1 MVTPFLKSKEKTKNT
16 NASSLNMMS
25 REIVPVDN
33 GHHDLRC
40 HILYPNLELNGN
52 KQLNCHLCKLIYG
65 KTKKRRFIYGC
76 IQCSKGFHVSC
87 FATFHRRY
95 ELVGRTARIRNIIN
109 AAETV
114 HETKETQGKGGVTKL
129 VP

>member
-1 MVTPFLKSKEKTKNT
+1 
-16 NASSLNMMS
+16 MS

-40 HILYPNLELNGN
+40 HILYPTLELNGN

-65 KTKKRRFIYGC
+65 KTKKLRSIYDC

-114 HETKETQGKGGVTKL
+114 HENQGNTRKRGSDKISSMKQLKL
-129 VP
+129 PN